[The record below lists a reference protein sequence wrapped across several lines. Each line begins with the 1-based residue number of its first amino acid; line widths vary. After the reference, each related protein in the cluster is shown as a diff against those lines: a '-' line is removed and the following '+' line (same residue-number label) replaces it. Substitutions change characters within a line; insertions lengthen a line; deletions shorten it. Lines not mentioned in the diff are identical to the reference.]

1 MSEKGNHSAV
11 GGAWCEN
18 SRQAGQ
24 AGGEHRSVEIATG
37 FHFTDAISDDTL
49 KPVRTSGPIVSR
61 RRGGLPS
68 CRITAVAA
76 VANAAASSR
85 LMLPPCASAFA
96 AVSWLDINRR
106 MIERPAALL

>member
-18 SRQAGQ
+18 SRQASQ
-24 AGGEHRSVEIATG
+24 AGGRHRSVEIATG

-61 RRGGLPS
+61 RRRSLPS
-68 CRITAVAA
+68 CRITSVAA
-76 VANAAASSR
+76 VAKRSR
-85 LMLPPCASAFA
+85 F
-96 AVSWLDINRR
+96 
-106 MIERPAALL
+106 EPADVTALRVGLRHGLLVGYKPAYD